1 MYELNEILN
10 IFENG
15 MNQAGQ
21 ISTELLTH
29 VGELKVTV
37 LQYGK
42 FLGILIFGILL
53 ITSLTRFLFGKKNQ
67 INLAVTSAMEI
78 LCVYV
83 INTVIFALGLQLQ
96 QFITPLPFVT
106 MVEDY
111 LILYPILSAEF
122 MDICH
127 HVLKLLIIAFLV
139 NLINEFVPMG
149 KHMLTWFLLRILTV
163 VMAVA
168 VIYFAEM
175 GLNTFLPQ
183 GLYDIAPTVL
193 LCCLVAL
200 VLLGSLKV
208 IVGAAMAFL
217 DPIIAALYTF
227 FFSTFIGRA
236 LAKAMVST
244 ALLTGLVVALDYLNI
259 SVVLIAVSALTAY
272 LPLLLIVLV
281 LWYIVGHI
289 L

>member
-1 MYELNEILN
+1 MNDILD

-15 MNQAGQ
+15 LNQAGQ
-21 ISTELLTH
+21 IGSELLSQM
-29 VGELKVTV
+29 GDLKITV
-37 LQYGK
+37 MQYGK

-83 INTVIFALGLQLQ
+83 INVVIYALGLHLQ

-122 MDICH
+122 VDICH

-139 NLINEFVPMG
+139 NLINEIIPEG
-149 KHMLTWFLLRILTV
+149 KHLITWFLLRLITV
-163 VMAVA
+163 AIAVA
-168 VIYFAEM
+168 AIYFAEL
-175 GLNTFLPQ
+175 GLNTFVPQ
-183 GLYDIAPTVL
+183 GIYDIAPTVL

-208 IVGAAMAFL
+208 LVGAVMAFL
-217 DPIIAALYTF
+217 DPVIAALYTF
-227 FFSTFIGRA
+227 FFSNVIGRA

-244 ALLTGLVVALDYLNI
+244 ALLTGLVAALDYLNI
-259 SVVLIAVSALTAY
+259 TVVLIAASALSAY
-272 LPLLLIVLV
+272 LPLLLIVV
-281 LWYIVGHI
+281 ALWYIVGRI

>member
-1 MYELNEILN
+1 MNEILD

-15 MNQAGQ
+15 LDQAGQ
-21 ISTELLTH
+21 IGSDLLNQMD
-29 VGELKVTV
+29 GLKVTI

-42 FLGILIFGILL
+42 FVGILIFGILL
-53 ITSLTRFLFGKKNQ
+53 ISSLFRFLFGKKNQ

-83 INTVIFALGLQLQ
+83 INVVIYALGLQLQ
-96 QFITPLPFVT
+96 EFITPLPFVA

-111 LILYPILSAEF
+111 LIIFPILNAEF
-122 MDICH
+122 VDICH

-139 NLINEFVPMG
+139 NLINEIIPQG
-149 KHMLTWFLLRILTV
+149 KHLVTWFLLRIITV
-163 VMAVA
+163 IIAVA
-168 VIYFAEM
+168 AIYFAEL
-175 GLNTFLPQ
+175 GLNTFLPE

-208 IVGAAMAFL
+208 LVGAVMAFL
-217 DPIIAALYTF
+217 DPIVAALYTF
-227 FFSTFIGRA
+227 FFSTFIGRS

-244 ALLTGLVVALDYLNI
+244 ALLTALVVALDYLNI
-259 SVVLIAVSALTAY
+259 SVVLIAASALTAY
-272 LPLLLIVLV
+272 LPLLLVVLV

>member
-1 MYELNEILN
+1 MNEILD

-15 MNQAGQ
+15 LDQAGQ
-21 ISTELLTH
+21 LGSDLLGH
-29 VGELKVTV
+29 VDALKINL
-37 LQYGK
+37 LQYSK
-42 FLGILIFGILL
+42 FLCILIFGILL
-53 ITSLTRFLFGKKNQ
+53 ISSLTRFLFGKKNQ
-67 INLAVTSAMEI
+67 INLAMTSAMEI

-83 INTVIFALGLQLQ
+83 INVVIYALGLHLQ

-122 MDICH
+122 VDICH

-139 NLINEFVPMG
+139 NLINEIIPEG
-149 KHMLTWFLLRILTV
+149 KHLITWFLLRLITV
-163 VMAVA
+163 AIAVA
-168 VIYFAEM
+168 AIYFAEL
-175 GLNTFLPQ
+175 GLNTFVPQ
-183 GLYDIAPTVL
+183 GIYDIAPTVL

-208 IVGAAMAFL
+208 LVGAVMAFL
-217 DPIIAALYTF
+217 DPVIAALYTF
-227 FFSTFIGRA
+227 FFSNVIGRA

-244 ALLTGLVVALDYLNI
+244 ALLTGLVAALDYLNI
-259 SVVLIAVSALTAY
+259 TVVLIAASALSAY
-272 LPLLLIVLV
+272 LPLLLIVV
-281 LWYIVGHI
+281 ALWYIVGRI

>member
-1 MYELNEILN
+1 MNEILD

-15 MNQAGQ
+15 LNQAGQ
-21 ISTELLTH
+21 IGSELLSQI
-29 VGELKVTV
+29 GDLKVTV
-37 LQYGK
+37 MQYGK

-53 ITSLTRFLFGKKNQ
+53 ISSLTRFLFGKKNQ

-83 INTVIFALGLQLQ
+83 INVVIYALGLHLQ

-122 MDICH
+122 VDICH

-139 NLINEFVPMG
+139 NLINEIIPEG
-149 KHMLTWFLLRILTV
+149 KHLITWFLLRLITV
-163 VMAVA
+163 AIAVA
-168 VIYFAEM
+168 AIYFAEL
-175 GLNTFLPQ
+175 GLNTFVPQ
-183 GLYDIAPTVL
+183 GIYDIAPTVL

-208 IVGAAMAFL
+208 LVGAVMAFL
-217 DPIIAALYTF
+217 DPVIAALYTF
-227 FFSTFIGRA
+227 FFSNVIGRA

-244 ALLTGLVVALDYLNI
+244 ALLTGLVAALDYLNI
-259 SVVLIAVSALTAY
+259 TVVLIAASALSAY
-272 LPLLLIVLV
+272 LPLLLIVVV
-281 LWYIVGHI
+281 LWYIVGRI